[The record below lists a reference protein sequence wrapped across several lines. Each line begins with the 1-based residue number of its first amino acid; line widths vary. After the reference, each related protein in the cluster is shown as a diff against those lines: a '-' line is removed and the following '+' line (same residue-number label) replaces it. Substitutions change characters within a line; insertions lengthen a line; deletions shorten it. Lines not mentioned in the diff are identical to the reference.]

1 MNALRD
7 LSYQFLLMVH
17 QAWSLESIVVYIK
30 VTHFHLFFFYIVME
44 GLSVL
49 FKRASN
55 SSLFKGINCGNGMHL
70 IHLQYTNDTL
80 VLVLMAS
87 I

>member
-1 MNALRD
+1 MGSK
-7 LSYQFLLMVH
+7 LSIFINGSPSMEFGVHRSLHQGDPFSPFL
-17 QAWSLESIVVYIK
+17 
-30 VTHFHLFFFYIVME
+30 FYIVME
-44 GLSVL
+44 GLSIL

-55 SSLFKGINCGNGMHL
+55 SSLFKRINCGNGMHL